1 MPVDS
6 LNSMRMSALLL
17 DRLTTIL
24 ITRTQLRAQHR
35 KLGVYLMDS
44 REFAKTLEKQVADFC
59 QTLDAKLPA
68 YSYIPLDSDEARIK
82 VMQSR
87 LFNEIRAGEI
97 FGGWLKSTPELDV
110 KKTLAEAVHEEYIH
124 AGYLEEALKSKGA
137 VPYEYKPLPA
147 QMAMFNAFEGLTDT
161 VERIAAFPM
170 AGEGV
175 ADYLIGKSLNVG
187 TVPAWVTG
195 PYQKIHEDEEEH
207 GNYPFEI
214 LVKYATTPEKQER
227 AARAVAMSLIL
238 RRQYFDNLDRW
249 VNEDKMY

>member
-1 MPVDS
+1 
-6 LNSMRMSALLL
+6 
-17 DRLTTIL
+17 
-24 ITRTQLRAQHR
+24 
-35 KLGVYLMDS
+35 MDS
-44 REFAKTLEKQVADFC
+44 REFATTIENQVADFC
-59 QTLDAKLPA
+59 KALDAKPPA
-68 YSYIPLDSDEARIK
+68 YSYIPLTSDEMRIK

-110 KKTLAEAVHEEYIH
+110 KKKLAEAVHEEYVH
-124 AGYLEEALKSKGA
+124 ATFLEEALRKKGA

-147 QMAMFNAFEGLTDT
+147 QVAMFNAFEGLMDT

-175 ADYLIGKSLNVG
+175 ADYLIAKSLKAG
-187 TVPAWVTG
+187 TVPPWVTE

-207 GNYPFEI
+207 GNYPFKI
-214 LVKYATTPEKQER
+214 LVKYATTPEKQEK
-227 AARAVAMSLIL
+227 AARAVAMSLVL

-249 VNEDKMY
+249 VYEDTIY

>member
-1 MPVDS
+1 
-6 LNSMRMSALLL
+6 
-17 DRLTTIL
+17 
-24 ITRTQLRAQHR
+24 
-35 KLGVYLMDS
+35 MDS

-59 QTLDAKLPA
+59 KTLDQKLPA
-68 YSYIPLDSDEARIK
+68 YSYIPLTTDEMRIK

-97 FGGWLKSTPELDV
+97 FGGWLKSTPELDI
-110 KKTLAEAVHEEYIH
+110 KKTLAEATHEEYEH
-124 AGYLEEALKSKGA
+124 ATFLEEALRSKGA
-137 VPYEYKPLPA
+137 VPHEYNALPA

-175 ADYLIGKSLNVG
+175 ADYLIAKSLTAG
-187 TVPAWVTG
+187 TVPKWITD
-195 PYQKIHEDEEEH
+195 PYQKIHDDEEEH

-214 LVKYATTPEKQER
+214 LVNYATTAEKQER
-227 AARAVAMSLIL
+227 AARAVAMSLVL

-249 VNEDKMY
+249 VYENKSY

>member
-1 MPVDS
+1 
-6 LNSMRMSALLL
+6 
-17 DRLTTIL
+17 
-24 ITRTQLRAQHR
+24 
-35 KLGVYLMDS
+35 MDS
-44 REFAKTLEKQVADFC
+44 REFAKALEKQVAEFC
-59 QTLDAKLPA
+59 KNLDAKLPA
-68 YSYIPLDSDEARIK
+68 YSFIPLTTDEMRIK

-110 KKTLAEAVHEEYIH
+110 KKTLAEATHEEYQH
-124 AGYLEEALKSKGA
+124 ATFLEEALRSKGA
-137 VPYEYKPLPA
+137 TPHDYQAMPA

-175 ADYLIGKSLNVG
+175 ADYLIAKSLNAG
-187 TVPAWVTG
+187 TVPSWVTA

-214 LVKYATTPEKQER
+214 LVKYATTAEKQER
-227 AARAVAMSLIL
+227 AGRAVAMSLLL
-238 RRQYFDNLDRW
+238 RRAYFDNLDRW
-249 VNEDKMY
+249 VFEGKLY

>member
-1 MPVDS
+1 
-6 LNSMRMSALLL
+6 
-17 DRLTTIL
+17 
-24 ITRTQLRAQHR
+24 
-35 KLGVYLMDS
+35 MDS

-59 QTLDAKLPA
+59 ETLNTKLPA

-214 LVKYATTPEKQER
+214 LVKYATTSEKQER
-227 AARAVAMSLIL
+227 AARAVAMSLVL

-249 VNEDKMY
+249 VLEDKLY